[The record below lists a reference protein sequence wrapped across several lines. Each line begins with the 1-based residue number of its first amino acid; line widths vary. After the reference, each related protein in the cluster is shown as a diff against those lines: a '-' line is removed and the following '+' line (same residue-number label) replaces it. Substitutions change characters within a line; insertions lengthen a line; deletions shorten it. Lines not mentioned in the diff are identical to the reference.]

1 MLTLRFRVQMR
12 AKMTCGRGQ
21 KPPYQSERQSSD
33 VNNSWIL
40 SRQLCDGKK
49 VDRARRVEEGVE
61 VWQQRIITVN
71 QASEFSRPGPRGS
84 GLARVNHLWMWSG
97 WTCCWILVLNGQQ

>member
-12 AKMTCGRGQ
+12 VKMICGDRGQ
-21 KPPYQSERQSSD
+21 KPPYQSEDNRQMSTIPGFSVGSS
-33 VNNSWIL
+33 VAA
-40 SRQLCDGKK
+40 KK

-71 QASEFSRPGPRGS
+71 QASEFSRPGPRG
-84 GLARVNHLWMWSG
+84 
-97 WTCCWILVLNGQQ
+97 